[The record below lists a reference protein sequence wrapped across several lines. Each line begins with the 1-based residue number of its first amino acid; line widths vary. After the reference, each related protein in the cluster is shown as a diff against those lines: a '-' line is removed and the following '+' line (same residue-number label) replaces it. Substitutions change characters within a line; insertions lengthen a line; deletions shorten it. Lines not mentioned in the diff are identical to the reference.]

1 MTDRAQY
8 GFDFLAGM
16 SIFLLTIGFIYG
28 FAPGM
33 FSPFTSDTGPNMIV
47 ADRSAASLSEQLLVE
62 STTSPGTLNESCT
75 EEFFSP
81 AGPTAG
87 CHFDADSGDLHAA
100 LGIDTTVG
108 VNVTIE
114 DNGTIVDER
123 VRLAA
128 GPKPDAS
135 TSVTVSQR
143 IVFVYGEEKTLY
155 VRVW

>member
-1 MTDRAQY
+1 MTDRGQY

-16 SIFLLTIGFIYG
+16 SVFLITIGFIFG

-62 STTSPGTLNESCT
+62 STAAPGNLNESCT
-75 EEFFSP
+75 KKFFD
-81 AGPTAG
+81 AGGASG
-87 CHFDADSGDLHAA
+87 CHFDADADDLHAA
-100 LGIDTTVG
+100 LGTDATVRL
-108 VNVTIE
+108 NVTIE
-114 DNGTIVDER
+114 DNGTIVDEG

-128 GPKPDAS
+128 GPAPDPS
-135 TSVTVSQR
+135 SGVTVSQR
-143 IVFVYGEEKTLY
+143 IVFLYDQEQTLY